1 MTRPRDSLTGELTKK
16 LRRYRVVVWDDRDR
30 RYADVAREVAP
41 AEASFAA
48 YDGSWF
54 ALRREIEPLLS
65 QAEPPPIVVYVPA
78 ARPDQDP
85 LEEAR
90 QAGTSWSITLE
101 HLLGKALAG
110 ELTPARI
117 KALARRAR
125 TLTEA
130 EAGLDGAAMDPRL
143 ISAFR
148 SADPVEIALHVLA
161 GDRDRA
167 VRESDAW
174 QQVAEALGTELGA
187 HLPSEAAQLRPALFR
202 HVALTAIHH
211 ALGGL
216 PEPLASGAVEVSAS
230 QVASSVR
237 LLDRLKDPRRID
249 LARALGEAFDAEVHI
264 SATFS
269 WDDRLGAIDVSP
281 AFEEL
286 AIAEALRRLAAGDPE
301 RAQRLAEQRLRES
314 LWAQPY
320 PGKDKLLG
328 PDHPYRRWKAIDGV
342 ARLQDLAVRCL
353 PPPGDAT
360 GLLDWYAREGWQVD
374 RAHRLAELAR
384 ADLGH
389 AGRLDEHYTLARQAY
404 EGWLEAVVSQTT
416 AAVVGGGIDPG
427 KLLPQGE
434 VFARVVR
441 AAPGHGPGPT
451 AYVLVDALRF
461 ELGVALAER
470 LGGARQATPPC
481 LAALA
486 AIPTITPVGMANLL
500 PDAQDGLSLS
510 LDGAAL
516 VPVVAGSP
524 VRDATERVG
533 LLRREVGALL
543 DLRLTELMNRTEER
557 LRTELAAVDL
567 VVVRSTDIDGAGESG
582 RAGTAWRNVD
592 GVLDDLAN
600 QILRL
605 GRLGVGR
612 VVVTADH
619 GFIVLSDSLASG
631 HVLERPGGTGELH
644 RRCWVGRG
652 GVTPPGACR
661 LALAAL
667 GVGGGLD
674 LVVPEGVAVFP
685 LPGTRQFFHGGLSP
699 QELVV
704 PVISMDLTPPAAA
717 VVAPAVAISIAGKG
731 ITTGVFAVTLTFTG
745 SVFASEVTVRVL
757 ARTVEGTTPA
767 ARLVAGDGYDPQSGT
782 VTVTIEPAVL
792 TFQVTANLERSTP
805 VELHVLD
812 AASGAE
818 LASAKVPVVVPVTV
832 EEDW

>member
-1 MTRPRDSLTGELTKK
+1 MTRPRDYLTGELTKK

-30 RYADVAREVAP
+30 RYADVAREVTP
-41 AEASFAA
+41 AEASFAV

-65 QAEPPPIVVYVPA
+65 QAEPSPIVVYVPA
-78 ARPDQDP
+78 TRPDQDP

-110 ELTPARI
+110 ELTDTRI

-130 EAGLDGAAMDPRL
+130 EAGLDGAAVDPRL
-143 ISAFR
+143 VSAFR
-148 SADPVEIALHVLA
+148 SADPVEIALHLLS
-161 GDRDRA
+161 GDKDRA
-167 VRESDAW
+167 VTEGDAW
-174 QQVAEALGTELGA
+174 HQVAEALATEFGA
-187 HLPSEAAQLRPALFR
+187 RLPREAAHLRPALFR
-202 HVALTAIHH
+202 HVGLTAIHH

-216 PEPLASGAVEVSAS
+216 PEPLESGVEVTAS
-230 QVASSVR
+230 QVASCLR

-249 LARALGEAFDAEVHI
+249 LARALGEAFDAEVHA
-264 SATFS
+264 SAAFS
-269 WDDRLGAIDVSP
+269 WDDRLGGIDVSP

-286 AIAEALRRLAAGDPE
+286 AIAEALRHLAAGDPE

-342 ARLQDLAVRCL
+342 ARLQDLAARRL
-353 PPPGDAT
+353 SPAGDAAGT
-360 GLLDWYAREGWQVD
+360 LDWYAQEGWEVD

-404 EGWLEAVVSQTT
+404 EGWLERVVSQTT
-416 AAVVGGGIDPG
+416 AAVVEGGLDPG
-427 KLLPQGE
+427 TLLPQGE
-434 VFARVVR
+434 VFARVVGTT
-441 AAPGHGPGPT
+441 PGHAAGPT

-461 ELGVALAER
+461 ELGAALAER
-470 LGGARQATPPC
+470 LGGARQAAPPC

-486 AIPTITPVGMANLL
+486 AVPTITPVGMANLL
-500 PDAQDGLSLS
+500 PDAQDGLSLT
-510 LDGAAL
+510 LDGDAL
-516 VPVVAGSP
+516 VPVVAGTP

-543 DLRLTELMNRTEER
+543 DLRLTELMNRSDER
-557 LRTELAAVDL
+557 LRTELADVDL
-567 VVVRSTDIDGAGESG
+567 VVVRSTDIDDAGESG

-592 GVLDDLAN
+592 GILDDLAN

-674 LVVPEGVAVFP
+674 LVVPKGLAVFP

-704 PVISMDLTPPAAA
+704 PVISMDLTPPEAA
-717 VVAPAVAISIAGKG
+717 VVEPAVAISIAGKG

-757 ARTVEGTTPA
+757 ARTLAGTTPA
-767 ARLVAGDGYDPQSGT
+767 ARLVAGDGYDEQSGT

-818 LASAKVPVVVPVTV
+818 LATARVPVAVPVTV